1 MKKIFSI
8 FAAVLFAGS
17 MIAADALFTETFC
30 ARRIDSKTGE
40 PGSTYIQKTD
50 KGYWPYASQ
59 WYEGYATE
67 GGTVDGNQY
76 DNDYTAVSSYTVSI
90 RGKKLN
96 GAETS
101 TVGLFFGANKA
112 EDQNYVKFEGALPKI
127 PAGGAYLNFE
137 ICSSE
142 TDGGNLETMVIK
154 VNDGDALAVP
164 AITLGNKATTKIVS
178 VVLPEG
184 QMESLYFAFN
194 NVDAQKFISKFWID
208 TEAAGVE
215 NVVLGEKAQK
225 VMIDGNVYVIRNNKL
240 FNLQGAQVR

>member
-1 MKKIFSI
+1 MKKIFAI

-59 WYEGYATE
+59 WFDGYTVE

-76 DNDYTAVSSYTVSI
+76 DNDYDAVKSYTVSI

-96 GAETS
+96 GADTNS
-101 TVGLFFGANKA
+101 VGLFFGANKA
-112 EDQNYVKFEGALPKI
+112 AADNYVTFEGALPEI
-127 PAGGAYLNFE
+127 PAGGAFLHFE

-142 TDGGNLETMVIK
+142 TDGGDLSTMVVE
-154 VNDGDALAVP
+154 VNGTAVNFP
-164 AITLGNKATTKIVS
+164 VTTLGAKCVTS
-178 VVLPEG
+178 VVTISLPAG
-184 QMESLYFAFN
+184 QMESLKFAFD
-194 NVDAQKFISKFWID
+194 NVPAQKFINKFWID
-208 TEAAGVE
+208 AEGSGVE
-215 NVVLGEKAQK
+215 DIVLTEKAQK
-225 VMIDGNVYVIRNNKL
+225 VMVDGNVYIVRDNKL